1 MKRFYKFLTVMAAI
15 VAVAIPWVSRAQNDC
30 TPISTFPVT
39 YGFEASEGFT
49 TTVTAATACTTNV
62 FNSCWRNE
70 ATSGS
75 ATSANRIWHIYGGTS
90 ATYLHSGA
98 HSLML
103 PDKGSSSALHTTML
117 TFPAMNFTNPGG
129 YVVSF
134 WIQRNGTGTSTP
146 EGFKIYAS
154 PTDTIGPGAVEL
166 GHYSRHR
173 TMAYPCIEATNGW
186 YQYETAPIT
195 MTGTV
200 YIIFEGQ
207 SYYSSSTYIDDVV
220 IMEAPTCIKVTD
232 LAVNAALTTTNSLT
246 LTWTDNSNT
255 GATYNI
261 YSFTDND
268 TTLVQSGITS
278 TTYTVTG
285 LDAGTS
291 YTFAVVTDCGGGD
304 TSMFSTRVTAFTACA
319 NIAAADLP
327 YSEDFESYTSGST
340 NLISPCW
347 SKGTNSTTAYP
358 YPYSTAGIA
367 SNIGLYMYGYHPS
380 SGNDIYS
387 WAALPPVD
395 DNLNLSS
402 LMLNM
407 DIKRGSTASNYYT
420 TLLYVGVA
428 DSVAGFSSAANI
440 ESQVV
445 WIDTLDFES
454 AAASSIH
461 AIEIDFASY
470 TGNGKYVVLYAP
482 TPELVGTAT
491 YRYNYVYVDNVVL
504 RVTPTCFW
512 PTDIEVA
519 DITTDGATIA
529 WTPDPRTST
538 PAGWNIEYGEHGF
551 TLGEGNTTSSYT
563 TQVTLTGL
571 NANTE
576 YDAYVRADCGGEV
589 SDPVMI
595 SFRTGC
601 EPFTTLPYTENFD
614 NVQAT
619 TSTTPAEPYI
629 APCWDIYNNGTRAN
643 YQYCPYVYSSS
654 TYAHSGSGCIRFYSY
669 TSSSSGDS
677 NQYLI
682 LPAIDSNIYHIST
695 LQVGFWLRAYSTS
708 SSYHADVVVGVMT
721 DPMDES
727 TFEPLATYTNNTTT
741 YEYIQHAFG
750 NYTGPHGRIA
760 FKFPLPTATSNYN
773 YGYVD
778 DVTIEEMPNCPP
790 VVDLTAQPTT
800 GNALL
805 AWDYMDGYDEPSGY
819 EVVYDSVG
827 GNNPTTLNISENSTM
842 LTGLA
847 AGTAYKVYVMAD
859 CGGEQGSADSVQFS
873 TAPFECF
880 ELDSSS
886 LDTIIFSNS
895 TSGQSGCLA
904 YSSYGNTVYQTI
916 YTAAELSAAGL
927 TAGPIT
933 GIDLG
938 FTGCTSYNKEFTI
951 FIGNTSTT
959 SISTSTIEDPNQ
971 QTQVYGPAL
980 HPMNTSGWQHYDFT
994 TSFNWDG
1001 SSSIIITTFMNQSG
1015 GSQTTSTGLTGY
1027 YVSAANT
1034 ARYHYKDSNPFT
1046 LADYNSGNA
1055 ASTYSY
1061 RAAIHFYQG
1070 ECSVSAICAAPVA
1083 NVTYAGS
1090 DTISISWIPG
1100 YDESEWD
1107 LAYRIEGESNWT
1119 VAATGVSETSYSFGG
1134 LIPGSDYELRVSFEC
1149 DDNDATIYSST
1160 VSARTECLALTIPYS
1175 YGFEDLATGS
1185 SSGHPDIPCWR
1196 HINNG
1201 TSYMGYPYVYASA
1214 AHSGSRGLYWYA
1226 STTAGT
1232 YGDYEILVL
1241 PAVDTNVN
1249 PINTLMLS
1257 FWAKPTGLSYAP
1269 VFYVGVMS
1277 DPDDI
1282 STFEYVDTIN
1292 LITGN
1297 TYWALYESK
1306 LNSYTGQG
1314 RYIAL
1319 RANRPSSLWYAYTD
1333 DFTVD
1338 VIPSCPHVTDL
1349 VVDSNSISSVSLSWT
1364 AGSTESS
1371 WSVTDGTHYYVTNT
1385 PNITVSGLNTNTA
1398 YTFEVRALCAAD
1410 DSSNVWSINARTAC
1424 DPYLSLPYAE
1434 DFEGYTNS
1442 TTAATGVMV
1451 PCWNYYMTGSATYQ
1465 VGAYLPQ
1472 LYYYSTAGTY
1482 SHSGNYS
1489 MRLYGVGYH
1498 TLPQL
1503 PCPADSVTMGFWVRQ
1518 SSTSYLM
1525 YVGLMSDP
1533 NDGSTFD
1540 TVMQITNSGTSVP
1553 EYHEIDFSSY
1563 TGTGRYIAFRNVYT
1577 SASTY
1582 YSYQYLDD
1590 IEVWRNTSC
1599 PSPVANIGTVDHN
1612 SIQVTWFD
1620 TTADATLSGVNIYW
1634 STDNSYSHA
1643 QSTSVTTGNSYTIS
1657 GLTPGTDYWIWIA
1670 GNCGN
1675 EESRPQMMTATT
1687 ASDCSPVE
1695 NLTLGGTDYNTFG
1708 ISWTAPTVGN
1718 AASSYIVTLRKCTN
1732 TPFGTDNVVVTDT
1745 VTNTYYLFT
1754 NLEEATTY
1762 SYSVTTLCNSTL
1774 GETNTG
1780 FATTTICEM
1789 DTVGDYSTNYSA
1801 QPFYAT
1807 QAYSYTQQ
1815 IYLASELAGID
1826 SISSIAFYQRGYDY
1840 EDRDITVYLGHTT
1853 LNEFGA
1859 TSDVVPLSNLTQVYS
1874 GRLSGFGWISLKLDS
1889 TFVLTPGSNLVV
1901 AIDDN
1906 TGVAQSG
1913 NCYWACSNFSTIY
1926 RALRYYGT
1934 TNVNPASP
1942 SGSSARDY
1950 YRAYIVFGNA
1960 NCEPNPCP
1968 MPIVMQSATYS
1979 DHVDITWNAAQGT
1992 SYDIYYRANGEFN
2005 WTSVA
2010 TGNTTGSATIG
2021 GLGAGFL
2028 GEARVS
2034 YTCGG
2039 QTMSGTTQIST
2050 LCGAVS
2056 LPLMEDFQ
2064 ACDYGH
2070 YTRNCWV
2077 TGLTNAA
2084 NADREYPYITSLTG
2098 DENNMLCFLYYGGY
2112 VILPEVDTL
2121 LSECQIRYKLTQGGT
2136 GARLL
2141 FGVIDD
2147 ASMPIQTM
2155 HVLDTVVRSDI
2166 DPVNNTVNIT
2176 YSFAD
2181 IPAAYEH
2188 ARICFWDAFSDN
2200 YSFIDDIVVELI
2212 PACTP
2217 ASDVTATATAT
2228 SATISWTTE
2237 GENATSYF
2245 IVYGPHGFAPGQGD
2259 TLMVSGTPA
2268 TINAL
2273 NHSTTYDAYIY
2284 STCGLINATSPAAA
2298 YVEFTTDCAPY
2309 TTLPYVMNFEN
2320 IMPAG
2325 TSAAGYEPNCWVV
2338 ENPNSQAYIAYTTTS
2353 GYASSPQHA
2362 YYMNENGVV
2371 VLPEMGVP
2379 LNTLMLNFHEYN
2391 VAPQTNGLIVG
2402 TVAHVNTGFASTFV
2416 PYDTIIFMPNQNIY
2430 DVTSYMVDYTGT
2442 ATRLALMNYNT
2453 GSGTA
2458 SEHYIDD
2465 LTIDVAPACIPPQN
2479 VHADMLVGNEATI
2492 VWNRSNSAGYTVEYG
2507 LHGFTP
2513 GTGTQVATSQRNVTL
2528 TGLTPETEYDVYVWG
2543 NCDTVAYSFTTP
2555 CNVVSLP
2562 YIENFDSYTTSTT
2575 AASGIQADC
2584 WDFILTGPSANQ
2596 TSSYYPQVYYSTTY
2610 ANSGNYCYRFYGVG
2624 IHMLPP
2630 MPTTLDSLQITFNTY
2645 KTTDAYELEVGV
2657 MEGSLFV
2664 PIQNITYTSGNHT
2677 EVTVTFN
2684 NYQGNSRIIAFRNTH
2699 PTYGYSYHY
2708 IDDVE
2713 VEYIPTCPRVNDL
2726 HATNITNNSVTLA
2739 WTNGGSES
2747 QWLIDDGTTQVVANT
2762 NPYTING
2769 LTSNTEYTFE
2779 VRPFCAVG
2787 DTGRARVITVTTF
2800 CDPVSLPYSED
2811 FDSHTTSTTAATG
2824 VFVPCWNSIMT
2835 GTSSY
2840 QTGSYLPQIYYSST
2854 YANSGSYSYRLY
2866 GNGYHMLPPMPTSLD
2881 SLQLTFSEY
2890 TTSASYGLE
2899 VGVMEGTTFVPVQTI
2914 TSPTSTH
2921 ADHTVYFASYTGNS
2935 RTIAFRNYYTTS
2947 TTTYY
2952 SYHYIDDVVVDYVPS
2967 CAPVMAMEVDSVSTN
2982 SITIDWV
2989 DVTPATEYQIEYG
3002 EPGFAHGTGTLVTTN
3017 SHPYT
3022 VNGLTPSSVYQF
3034 YVRPVC
3040 AVGDTAIWSA
3050 ALIGGTECLT
3060 TPLPYS
3066 ENFDAYN
3073 GSTYSTAG
3081 VLPICWDG
3089 YSNGTNAAY
3098 FPHITGS
3105 GSYWYPHSQPNVL
3118 TMTSGSA
3125 SYGDTK
3131 IVALPPFEQPLSTLS
3146 MTFWYRMESATNG
3159 STLTV
3164 GYVTG
3169 SDFAATFVPVKTIES
3184 TTTITFDSVSFD
3196 TVTATSGRLA
3206 FKWYYNTSF
3215 YSCGIDDINVTS
3227 TGAFCP
3233 SPNTNVT
3240 AVSYNEATVSIV
3252 SQAQNFE
3259 VGLKLASAASF
3270 DDAADQLISTPTYT
3284 FTGLQPATQYQYR
3297 VRAICDSTEGLIS
3310 NWTIGSFTTDSLP
3323 CFDPTELAV
3332 QTTGYTTVTLGW
3344 TANGEETNWRIHVW
3358 NTAFDTTYD
3367 VNTNPATV
3375 GGLAPDVDYS
3385 AEVMALCGAVM
3396 LESGVSN
3403 TVTFH
3408 TAMCEVPT
3416 GVTVNNVTAHTA
3428 VVSWTGTAQSY
3439 RVTYGYE
3446 GFGTGNEIAA
3456 IPVTGTTTTLTGL
3469 ESGETYDVYVYAVCE
3484 TGIESNASTKQ
3495 TFETDIEGISTAD
3508 GMNVSIYPNPTTD
3521 ATTIALSGVN
3531 GEVSITIVDMN
3542 GRIVKSDSMSCEGDC
3557 TKRMEVNGLAQGAYF
3572 VRINGEG
3579 LNMVKK
3585 LVVK

>member
-15 VAVAIPWVSRAQNDC
+15 VAIAIPRVSLAQDLSEY
-30 TPISTFPVT
+30 TFATGTDATKWISM
-39 YGFEASEGFT
+39 
-49 TTVTAATACTTNV
+49 
-62 FNSCWRNE
+62 
-70 ATSGS
+70 
-75 ATSANRIWHIYGGTS
+75 TS
-90 ATYLHSGA
+90 ATQILTPSGNDGLASTVQSIGFSFPFGEQVYTQYSVNTDGNLRLGSTVTGTTNYGTPFSATAASTNNPKINAFGCDGYGVANSHYVKALTTVDANGNDMLVVEFCTGTYNSNTRNNLYQWQVHLFANGDIEIVFPDSTVVPPAVA
-98 HSLML
+98 HQCGLCVDAS
-103 PDKGSSSALHTTML
+103 DGWTIDAATNTATAFSNGSSST
-117 TFPAMNFTNPGG
+117 
-129 YVVSF
+129 
-134 WIQRNGTGTSTP
+134 
-146 EGFKIYAS
+146 
-154 PTDTIGPGAVEL
+154 
-166 GHYSRHR
+166 
-173 TMAYPCIEATNGW
+173 
-186 YQYETAPIT
+186 
-195 MTGTV
+195 
-200 YIIFEGQ
+200 
-207 SYYSSSTYIDDVV
+207 
-220 IMEAPTCIKVTD
+220 
-232 LAVNAALTTTNSLT
+232 NAAN
-246 LTWTDNSNT
+246 TWFDS
-255 GATYNI
+255 YRY
-261 YSFTDND
+261 YSFTRPVVTCRKPVGLFVNNITHDEAQLNWNSPDGNANSYRVYVSATPNIDVATANYTTETD
-268 TTLVQSGITS
+268 TFTVIGNLLPL
-278 TTYTVTG
+278 TTYYYRIV
-285 LDAGTS
+285 S
-291 YTFAVVTDCGGGD
+291 DCGGGD
-304 TSMFSTRVTAFTACA
+304 MSLPSAERSFSTLRNCGDGFANINDAVSYGTSSGYTYFTYNYNSSTYTVGRAATIYTADEMVGLGMDGVGTINAISVRAGATATVVPMKVYIGKTALSSFSGASDTIGLFDNLTLVYDDTIRTTAQEWFTIPFSTPFAYNPDTNIIIYYYRPGLPSGNGTFYYTTTTPDYRSFYGYHNATATSFNFTRTYYRTDVKFDICYEIPSCVRPSDITLVQATENSLELSWTGSADSYIVTYGPAGGNMSSEVAVSNAFTLSGLVPGTTYDIEIQSVCGSDTTFAETFTANTLCA
-319 NIAAADLP
+319 DINVLP
-327 YSEDFESYTSGST
+327 YTMNFEGAETGST
-340 NLISPCW
+340 SSADFVNCL
-347 SKGTNSTTAYP
+347 TRANSTTSYYP
-358 YPYSTAGIA
+358 YVSSSESYCHSGVRGLYWYCPTTAGA
-367 SNIGLYMYGYHPS
+367 YQYV
-380 SGNDIYS
+380 
-387 WAALPPVD
+387 ALPPVD
-395 DNLNLSS
+395 TNIY
-402 LMLNM
+402 NM
-407 DIKRGSTASNYYT
+407 NA
-420 TLLYVGVA
+420 L
-428 DSVAGFSSAANI
+428 
-440 ESQVV
+440 QV
-445 WIDTLDFES
+445 
-454 AAASSIH
+454 
-461 AIEIDFASY
+461 
-470 TGNGKYVVLYAP
+470 
-482 TPELVGTAT
+482 
-491 YRYNYVYVDNVVL
+491 R
-504 RVTPTCFW
+504 FW
-512 PTDIEVA
+512 A
-519 DITTDGATIA
+519 KA
-529 WTPDPRTST
+529 TST
-538 PAGWNIEYGEHGF
+538 
-551 TLGEGNTTSSYT
+551 SY
-563 TQVTLTGL
+563 
-571 NANTE
+571 
-576 YDAYVRADCGGEV
+576 
-589 SDPVMI
+589 SPV
-595 SFRTGC
+595 F
-601 EPFTTLPYTENFD
+601 E
-614 NVQAT
+614 
-619 TSTTPAEPYI
+619 
-629 APCWDIYNNGTRAN
+629 
-643 YQYCPYVYSSS
+643 
-654 TYAHSGSGCIRFYSY
+654 
-669 TSSSSGDS
+669 
-677 NQYLI
+677 
-682 LPAIDSNIYHIST
+682 
-695 LQVGFWLRAYSTS
+695 
-708 SSYHADVVVGVMT
+708 VGVMT
-721 DPMDES
+721 DADSISSFQPIQTVTVGANTIYNEFVVPMS
-727 TFEPLATYTNNTTT
+727 TFAGY
-741 YEYIQHAFG
+741 G
-750 NYTGPHGRIA
+750 NIIALRGVVTGSA
-760 FKFPLPTATSNYN
+760 WYAA
-773 YGYVD
+773 VD
-778 DVTIEEMPNCPP
+778 DITIEEMPNCPP
-790 VVDLTAQPTT
+790 IANLDVQTT
-800 GNALL
+800 VGNAMLTWSYL
-805 AWDYMDGYDEPSGY
+805 DGYGEPDGF
-819 EVVYDSVG
+819 EIVYDSIG
-827 GNNPTTLNISENSTM
+827 GSNPTTLNVSENSTM

-847 AGTAYKVYVMAD
+847 AGTAYKAYVMAD
-859 CGGEQGSADSVQFS
+859 CSGDYGPLDSIEFS
-873 TAPFECF
+873 TAQFECLALDESTADTVQVGNGTTTQYYVPIGQYYRYSYTQQIIDAS
-880 ELDSSS
+880 EL
-886 LDTIIFSNS
+886 N
-895 TSGQSGCLA
+895 G
-904 YSSYGNTVYQTI
+904 
-916 YTAAELSAAGL
+916 AAVF
-927 TAGPIT
+927 T
-933 GIDLG
+933 GIDFDYAYG
-938 FTGCTSYNKEFTI
+938 TATTQKNDVTI
-951 FIGNTSTT
+951 YMANTTTT
-959 SISTSTIEDPNQ
+959 SLASAFVPYGPSFQQVYHGSLNGSQGWNHYEFDTPFSYDGTSNLLIIVHDNSNAYPGSSYVYNAHEASGKARYVQNDSNPYDIST
-971 QTQVYGPAL
+971 V
-980 HPMNTSGWQHYDFT
+980 
-994 TSFNWDG
+994 
-1001 SSSIIITTFMNQSG
+1001 SG
-1015 GSQTTSTGLTGY
+1015 GSSY
-1027 YVSAANT
+1027 SNRANM
-1034 ARYHYKDSNPFT
+1034 K
-1046 LADYNSGNA
+1046 L
-1055 ASTYSY
+1055 YS
-1061 RAAIHFYQG
+1061 G
-1070 ECSVSAICAAPVA
+1070 ECEETAICAAPVA

-1107 LAYRIEGESNWT
+1107 LSYRIEGESNWT

-1134 LIPGSDYELRVSFEC
+1134 LIPGTDYELRVSFEC
-1149 DDNDATIYSST
+1149 DDNDATIYSTT
-1160 VSARTECLALTIPYS
+1160 VSASTECSAMTIPYS

-1196 HINNG
+1196 HLNNG

-1214 AHSGSRGLYWYA
+1214 AHTGSRGLYWYL
-1226 STTAGT
+1226 TTTTGT

-1241 PAVDTNVN
+1241 PVVDTNVN

-1257 FWAKPTGLSYAP
+1257 FWAKPTSTSYAP

-1277 DPDDI
+1277 DPDDV
-1282 STFEYVDTIN
+1282 STFEYVDTV
-1292 LITGN
+1292 TVTVGS
-1297 TYWALYESK
+1297 TDWSLYESK
-1306 LNSYTGQG
+1306 LSSYTGQG
-1314 RYIAL
+1314 SYVAL
-1319 RANRPSSLWYAYTD
+1319 RANRPTTSWYAYTD
-1333 DFTVD
+1333 DFTLD

-1410 DSSNVWSINARTAC
+1410 DSSSAWSIEARTAC
-1424 DPYLSLPYAE
+1424 DPYLSLPYVE

-1451 PCWNYYMTGSATYQ
+1451 PCWNYYMTGTVSYQ
-1465 VGAYLPQ
+1465 TGAYLPQ

-1599 PSPVANIGTVDHN
+1599 PSLVANIGTVDHN

-1620 TTADATLSGVNIYW
+1620 TTAGSTLSGVNIYW

-1643 QSTSVTTGNSYTIS
+1643 QSTSVTTGNSYTIT

-1675 EESRPQMMTATT
+1675 EESRPQLMTATT

-1780 FATTTICEM
+1780 FATTTICQM

-1853 LNEFGA
+1853 LNEFGT
-1859 TSDVVPLSNLTQVYS
+1859 TSDYVPMSNLTQVYS

-1913 NCYWACSNFSTIY
+1913 NCYWACSNFSSIY

-1934 TNVNPASP
+1934 ANVNPASP
-1942 SGSSARDY
+1942 SGTSARDY

-2010 TGNTTGSATIG
+2010 TGNTTGSASIT

-2155 HVLDTVVRSDI
+2155 HVLDTIVRSDI

-2309 TTLPYVMNFEN
+2309 TALPYVMNFEN

-2624 IHMLPP
+2624 VHMLPP

-2657 MEGSLFV
+2657 MEGSMFV

-2684 NYQGNSRIIAFRNTH
+2684 NYHGNSRIIAFRNSH

-2811 FDSHTTSTTAATG
+2811 FDSYTTSTTAATG
-2824 VFVPCWNSIMT
+2824 VFVPCWSSIMT
-2835 GTSSY
+2835 GTSTY

-2854 YANSGSYSYRLY
+2854 YANSGSYSYRIY

-2890 TTSASYGLE
+2890 TTSAYYGLE

-2921 ADHTVYFASYTGNS
+2921 VDYTVYFASYTGNS

-2952 SYHYIDDVVVDYVPS
+2952 STHFIDDIVVDYVPS
-2967 CAPVMAMEVDSVSTN
+2967 CAPVMAMEVDSVSTS

-3002 EPGFAHGTGTLVTTN
+3002 EPGFAHGTGTMITTY

-3022 VNGLTPSSVYQF
+3022 VNGLMPSSVYQF

-3105 GSYWYPHSQPNVL
+3105 GSYWYPHSNPNAL
-3118 TMTSGSA
+3118 TMTSGTA
-3125 SYGDTK
+3125 AYGDTK

-3146 MTFWYRMESATNG
+3146 MTFWYKMENATNG
-3159 STLTV
+3159 STLYV

-3184 TTTITFDSVSFD
+3184 TTTVTFDSVSFD

-3206 FKWYYNTSF
+3206 FKWYHNNSF

-3259 VGLKLASAASF
+3259 VGLKLSSAASF

-3367 VNTNPATV
+3367 VNSNPATV
-3375 GGLAPDVDYS
+3375 GGLASDVDYN

-3416 GVTVNNVTAHTA
+3416 GVTVSNVTAHTA
-3428 VVSWTGTAQSY
+3428 VVSWTGNAQSY

-3456 IPVTGTTTTLTGL
+3456 IPVSGTTTTLTGL

-3484 TGIESNASTKQ
+3484 TGIESNASTKT

-3557 TKRMEVNGLAQGAYF
+3557 TKRMEVEGLAQGAYF